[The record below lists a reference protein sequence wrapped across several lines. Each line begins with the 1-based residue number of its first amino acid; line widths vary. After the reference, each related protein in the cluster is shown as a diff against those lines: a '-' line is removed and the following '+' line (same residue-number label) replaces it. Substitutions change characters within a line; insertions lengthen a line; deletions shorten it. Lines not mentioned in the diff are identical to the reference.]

1 MLKLYFRKSDPSD
14 LRELDLATFGNNPK
28 KEQWQLAPARPSAD
42 AVWSNGEWI
51 IPQAPAYSAEA
62 WLEHEGYGA
71 MRLLGLLDLEVQFM
85 QAGAIPPKM
94 QAVRA
99 WINTIRAGYSAERS
113 DWPNA
118 PHTFEQTMQEA
129 TTWLTN

>member
-1 MLKLYFRKSDPSD
+1 MKTYLRYDNQTRTETDLGIIETLVRKGWEVYEP
-14 LRELDLATFGNNPK
+14 EPVVEVPPTF
-28 KEQWQLAPARPSAD
+28 A
-42 AVWSNGEWI
+42 
-51 IPQAPAYSAEA
+51 AEA

-99 WINTIRAGYSAERS
+99 WINTIRAGYSTERS

>member
-1 MLKLYFRKSDPSD
+1 MKTHLRYSDQTRAETDPSVIET
-14 LRELDLATFGNNPK
+14 LVRKGWEVYEPEPVVEVPPT
-28 KEQWQLAPARPSAD
+28 
-42 AVWSNGEWI
+42 
-51 IPQAPAYSAEA
+51 YTAEA

-99 WINTIRAGYSAERS
+99 WINTIRAGYSTERS
-113 DWPNA
+113 DWPEA